1 MLIACI
7 LSLVATSKS
16 GRAQAKPD
24 TATVAKP
31 AAPMDSTK
39 SAARTDSTKSGGIG
53 VLVAPFIQYAPETS
67 FVCGLAWFLRFRL
80 SGDSGRYAMRPSS
93 ISGSGS
99 YTEKHQISSGIYFDF
114 YFPGDLY
121 HWSGGI
127 DFKRFPFDFYGVG
140 DHTPVHP
147 TDTYTLLWRGFHSEF
162 TRNLNSIVSSL
173 WDSGAAIPGSGLSM
187 GIGIQLR
194 SDAILSSTQNGP
206 IQGGGIPGATGGF
219 TSGAGLVI
227 NFDTRDNIY
236 SPYTGEYI
244 AITAYDFGKIF
255 GSDFTNTRFTL
266 DMRKY
271 FPLFGEASPLK
282 HILAVQG
289 LVTIVNGFEPFYA
302 MAQLGGDQ
310 TMRGYY
316 LGQFRDNDMVVLQT
330 EYRFPVY
337 WRFGLVAFGDLGE
350 VSGRLHDLSL
360 SGIRYTFGAGLRV
373 SIEEDERVGVRLD
386 YGVGDHSQGL
396 YFSYLEAF

>member
-7 LSLVATSKS
+7 LSIVAISKS
-16 GRAQAKPD
+16 VRAQVKS
-24 TATVAKP
+24 
-31 AAPMDSTK
+31 DSTSVHK
-39 SAARTDSTKSGGIG
+39 SSAQADSTKSGGIG
-53 VLVAPFIQYAPETS
+53 VIVAPFVQYAPETG
-67 FVCGLAWFLRFRL
+67 FVGGLAWFLRFRL
-80 SGDSGRYAMRPSS
+80 SGDSGHAAMRPSS

-99 YTEKHQISSGIYFDF
+99 YTQKHQISSGIYFDF

-140 DHTPVHP
+140 DHTPVNP

-162 TRNLNSIVSSL
+162 TRNLNSILPVASL
-173 WDSGAAIPGSGLSM
+173 WDSGAPTPGAGLSM
-187 GIGIQLR
+187 GVGIQLR
-194 SDAILSSTQNGP
+194 SDAILSSIANGP
-206 IQGGGIPGATGGF
+206 IQGGGVPGATGGF
-219 TSGAGLVI
+219 TSGVGLI
-227 NFDTRDNIY
+227 MNFDTRDNIY
-236 SPYTGEYI
+236 SPYTGEYV

-271 FPLFGEASPLK
+271 FPIFGAASPLK

-289 LVTIVNGFEPFYA
+289 LVTIVNGLEPFYA

-310 TMRGYY
+310 IMRGYY
-316 LGQFRDNDMVVLQT
+316 QGQFRDNDMVVLQT

-360 SGIRYTFGAGLRV
+360 SGIKYTFGAGLRV